1 MTNSNRIKLTWISF
15 FSYALTGAL
24 VIVTGMVMGN
34 IADYFQLPVSSMS
47 NTFTFLNAGIL
58 ISIFLNAWLMEIVPL
73 KTQLRFGFVL
83 MVAAVAG
90 LMLSHSIALFS
101 AAMFVLGL
109 VSGITM
115 SIGTFL
121 ITHMYEGRQRGARL
135 LFTDSFFSM
144 AGMIFPMVAA
154 WLLARSI
161 EWYWVY
167 ACIGLVYVAIFI
179 LTFGCE
185 FPVLGKKSQDTA
197 EPVAK
202 EKWGIGVL
210 FLSIAALCYILGQLG
225 FISWVPE
232 YAKGLGMSLNDAGKL
247 VSDFW
252 MSYMFGMWAFS
263 FILRFFDLQRILTV
277 LAGLATVLMYLFIN
291 GSPEHMPWFILTLG
305 FFSSAIYTSIITLGS
320 LQTKVASPKLVN
332 FVLTCGTGNMLQV
345 LHMGLHVCQMMGY
358 SQIDSGLNLI
368 THNSARTFGLNDY
381 GIEKGNPA
389 NLIILPAESGFEAVR
404 CQVPVRW
411 SIRQGRVIA
420 STQLAQTW
428 IQMDN
433 GGEELFFTKNSPFAG
448 RKGA

>member
-1 MTNSNRIKLTWISF
+1 
-15 FSYALTGAL
+15 
-24 VIVTGMVMGN
+24 
-34 IADYFQLPVSSMS
+34 MS

-83 MVAAVAG
+83 MLAAVAG
-90 LMLSHSIALFS
+90 LMVSHSIALFS
-101 AAMFVLGL
+101 ASMFVLGL

-144 AGMIFPMVAA
+144 AGMVFPMVAA
-154 WLLARSI
+154 VLLARSI

-179 LTFGCE
+179 LTFGCD
-185 FPVLGKKSQDTA
+185 FPVLGKKAQETS

-210 FLSIAALCYILGQLG
+210 FLSVAALCYILGQLG

-232 YAKGLGMSLNDAGKL
+232 YAKSLGMSLNDAGKL

-291 GSPEHMPWFILTLG
+291 GSPEHMVWFILTLG

-332 FVLTCGTGNMLQV
+332 FVLTCGTIGTMLTFVVTGPIVAHSGPLAALQTSNGLYAVVFVMCLV
-345 LHMGLHVCQMMGY
+345 LGFVTRHRQHNTVAA
-358 SQIDSGLNLI
+358 SQ
-368 THNSARTFGLNDY
+368 
-381 GIEKGNPA
+381 
-389 NLIILPAESGFEAVR
+389 
-404 CQVPVRW
+404 
-411 SIRQGRVIA
+411 
-420 STQLAQTW
+420 
-428 IQMDN
+428 
-433 GGEELFFTKNSPFAG
+433 
-448 RKGA
+448 

>member
-34 IADYFQLPVSSMS
+34 IAEYFHVPVSSMS

-73 KTQLRFGFVL
+73 KTQLRFGFIL
-83 MVAAVAG
+83 MVLAVAG
-90 LMLSHSIALFS
+90 LILGDNLTIFS
-101 AAMFVLGL
+101 VAMFVLGL

-121 ITHMYEGRQRGARL
+121 ITHMYEGRERGSRL

-154 WLLARSI
+154 ILLARSLN
-161 EWYWVY
+161 WYWVY
-167 ACIGLVYVAIFI
+167 VCIGLVYVAIFI
-179 LTFGCE
+179 LTIGCD
-185 FPVLGKKSQDTA
+185 FPALGKHA
-197 EPVAK
+197 ETTEKVVEK
-202 EKWGIGVL
+202 EKWGVGVL

-232 YAKGLGMSLNDAGKL
+232 YAKSLGMNLNDAGQL

-277 LAGLATVLMYLFIN
+277 LAGAATVLMYLFN
-291 GSPEHMPWFILTLG
+291 TSEPAHLAWFILALG
-305 FFSSAIYTSIITLGS
+305 FFSSAIYTSVITLGS

-332 FVLTCGTGNMLQV
+332 FVLTCGTIGTMLTFVVTGPIVAHSGPHAALQTANALYAV
-345 LHMGLHVCQMMGY
+345 VFIMCLILGLVSKHRQ
-358 SQIDSGLNLI
+358 
-368 THNSARTFGLNDY
+368 HNV
-381 GIEKGNPA
+381 
-389 NLIILPAESGFEAVR
+389 AVT
-404 CQVPVRW
+404 
-411 SIRQGRVIA
+411 A
-420 STQLAQTW
+420 H
-428 IQMDN
+428 
-433 GGEELFFTKNSPFAG
+433 
-448 RKGA
+448 

>member
-1 MTNSNRIKLTWISF
+1 MR
-15 FSYALTGAL
+15 
-24 VIVTGMVMGN
+24 
-34 IADYFQLPVSSMS
+34 
-47 NTFTFLNAGIL
+47 
-58 ISIFLNAWLMEIVPL
+58 LMEIVPL

-101 AAMFVLGL
+101 AAMFVLGP

-154 WLLARSI
+154 YLLARSI

-185 FPVLGKKSQDTA
+185 FPVLGKSADYIRAGCERKMGYRRTVPLHRRA
-197 EPVAK
+197 
-202 EKWGIGVL
+202 VL
-210 FLSIAALCYILGQLG
+210 HPRPAGLYLR
-225 FISWVPE
+225 VPE

-291 GSPEHMPWFILTLG
+291 GSPEHMPWFILTGLLLQRDLYLDHHPWL
-305 FFSSAIYTSIITLGS
+305 SSD
-320 LQTKVASPKLVN
+320 Q
-332 FVLTCGTGNMLQV
+332 
-345 LHMGLHVCQMMGY
+345 
-358 SQIDSGLNLI
+358 SGLAKAGELRADMR
-368 THNSARTFGLNDY
+368 HHRHHADLRGHGPDCCAQR
-381 GIEKGNPA
+381 PA
-389 NLIILPAESGFEAVR
+389 
-404 CQVPVRW
+404 
-411 SIRQGRVIA
+411 
-420 STQLAQTW
+420 
-428 IQMDN
+428 
-433 GGEELFFTKNSPFAG
+433 GGAAY
-448 RKGA
+448 R

>member
-154 WLLARSI
+154 YLLARSI

-167 ACIGLVYVAIFI
+167 ACIGLVVSRSLFSPSAASSR
-179 LTFGCE
+179 CWA
-185 FPVLGKKSQDTA
+185 KKRRLRPSRLR
-197 EPVAK
+197 K
-202 EKWGIGVL
+202 KNGVSAYCSSPSPRCVTSSVSWAL
-210 FLSIAALCYILGQLG
+210 SPGFLNTRK
-225 FISWVPE
+225 V
-232 YAKGLGMSLNDAGKL
+232 
-247 VSDFW
+247 
-252 MSYMFGMWAFS
+252 WA
-263 FILRFFDLQRILTV
+263 
-277 LAGLATVLMYLFIN
+277 
-291 GSPEHMPWFILTLG
+291 
-305 FFSSAIYTSIITLGS
+305 
-320 LQTKVASPKLVN
+320 
-332 FVLTCGTGNMLQV
+332 
-345 LHMGLHVCQMMGY
+345 
-358 SQIDSGLNLI
+358 
-368 THNSARTFGLNDY
+368 
-381 GIEKGNPA
+381 
-389 NLIILPAESGFEAVR
+389 
-404 CQVPVRW
+404 
-411 SIRQGRVIA
+411 
-420 STQLAQTW
+420 
-428 IQMDN
+428 
-433 GGEELFFTKNSPFAG
+433 
-448 RKGA
+448 

>member
-34 IADYFQLPVSSMS
+34 IADYFNLPVSSMS

-73 KTQLRFGFVL
+73 KTQLRFGFIL
-83 MVAAVAG
+83 MLLAVAG
-90 LMLSHSIALFS
+90 LMTSHSLALFS

-144 AGMIFPMVAA
+144 AGMIFPMLAA
-154 WLLARSI
+154 WLLARTI

-167 ACIGLVYVAIFI
+167 ACIGLIYVAIFV
-179 LTFGCE
+179 LTFGCD
-185 FPVLGKKSQDTA
+185 FPVLGKKAQQEDQ
-197 EPVAK
+197 PVAK

-210 FLSIAALCYILGQLG
+210 FLSVAALCYILGQLG

-277 LAGLATVLMYLFIN
+277 LAGIATVTMYLFN
-291 GSPEHMPWFILTLG
+291 HGEPQHLAWFILTLG

-320 LQTKVASPKLVN
+320 LQTKIASPKLVN
-332 FVLTCGTGNMLQV
+332 FVLTCGTIGTMLTFVVTGPIVASSGPLAALTTSNALYAVVFVMCLV
-345 LHMGLHVCQMMGY
+345 L
-358 SQIDSGLNLI
+358 
-368 THNSARTFGLNDY
+368 
-381 GIEKGNPA
+381 
-389 NLIILPAESGFEAVR
+389 GFVSRHRQHAV
-404 CQVPVRW
+404 
-411 SIRQGRVIA
+411 
-420 STQLAQTW
+420 
-428 IQMDN
+428 
-433 GGEELFFTKNSPFAG
+433 GGAH
-448 RKGA
+448 

>member
-34 IADYFQLPVSSMS
+34 IADYFHVPVSSMS

-73 KTQLRFGFVL
+73 KTQLRFGFIL
-83 MVAAVAG
+83 MVLAVAG
-90 LMLSHSIALFS
+90 LVLGDNLTIFS
-101 AAMFVLGL
+101 VAMFVLGL

-121 ITHMYEGRQRGARL
+121 ITHMYEGRERGSRL

-154 WLLARSI
+154 ILLARSI
-161 EWYWVY
+161 NWYWVY
-167 ACIGLVYVAIFI
+167 VCIGLVYVAIFI
-179 LTFGCE
+179 LTIGCD
-185 FPVLGKKSQDTA
+185 FPALGKHAPQTEKVV
-197 EPVAK
+197 EK
-202 EKWGIGVL
+202 EKWGVGVL

-232 YAKGLGMSLNDAGKL
+232 YAKSLGMNLNDAGQL

-277 LAGLATVLMYLFIN
+277 LAGAATVLMYLFN
-291 GSPEHMPWFILTLG
+291 KSEPAHLAWFILALG
-305 FFSSAIYTSIITLGS
+305 FFSSAIYTSVITLGS
-320 LQTKVASPKLVN
+320 LQTKIASPKLVN
-332 FVLTCGTGNMLQV
+332 FVLTCGTIGTMLTFVVTGPIVAHSGPHAALQTSNALYAV
-345 LHMGLHVCQMMGY
+345 VFIMCLILGLVSKHRQ
-358 SQIDSGLNLI
+358 
-368 THNSARTFGLNDY
+368 HNVAAT
-381 GIEKGNPA
+381 A
-389 NLIILPAESGFEAVR
+389 N
-404 CQVPVRW
+404 
-411 SIRQGRVIA
+411 
-420 STQLAQTW
+420 
-428 IQMDN
+428 
-433 GGEELFFTKNSPFAG
+433 
-448 RKGA
+448 